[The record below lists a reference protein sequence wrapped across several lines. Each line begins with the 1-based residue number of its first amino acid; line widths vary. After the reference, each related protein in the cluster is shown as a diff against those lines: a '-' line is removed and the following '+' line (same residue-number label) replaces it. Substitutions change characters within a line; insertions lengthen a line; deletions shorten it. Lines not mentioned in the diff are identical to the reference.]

1 MSGQDKYMK
10 LLRVFKEFTAL
21 ATLIEEYLYGAYAKE
36 DFSQAFD
43 DQVELLKDEL
53 LECGSG

>member
-1 MSGQDKYMK
+1 MK